1 MFCPRIN
8 HYVRLN
14 QQGTIGKC
22 GHMVNAPYEFKTF
35 RQLEDSEWLKTKTKE
50 MKNNKWPEECVRC
63 RLTEQSGGKSVRQ
76 ASLDRHRL
84 LSPLKND
91 YLIVGGVLDNICNSA
106 CQTCKPDYST
116 KIGSLQSR
124 EYIRVDNS
132 KLFKELPQDRIVEI
146 DINGGEPT
154 ASKNYRALISSLPPS
169 TKIVRM
175 NTNGS
180 RMISELEGLL
190 DKGIKVIVTLSMD
203 GIGKVHDY
211 LRWPIEWSNYEKT
224 LAQYLE
230 LQQKHKLLSLDTW
243 TTVSCLNLADLPNI
257 EHYTRSKGLQHNWAF
272 LEYPYVYNV
281 RYKNRF
287 TESMRHLFPK
297 QIAIREDNDSQLQ
310 KFIAA
315 QDKLRG
321 IDIKDYLSFLPN

>member
-1 MFCPRIN
+1 MFCPRIR
-8 HYVRLN
+8 HFVRLN
-14 QQGTIGKC
+14 QNGTIGKC

-76 ASLDRHRL
+76 ASLDRHRV

-124 EYIRVDNS
+124 DYIRVDNS

-154 ASKNYRALISSLPPS
+154 ASKNYRALISNLPPS

-180 RMISELEGLL
+180 RMISELEGLGAL
-190 DKGIKVIVTLSMD
+190 FLLNFKG
-203 GIGKVHDY
+203 
-211 LRWPIEWSNYEKT
+211 R
-224 LAQYLE
+224 
-230 LQQKHKLLSLDTW
+230 
-243 TTVSCLNLADLPNI
+243 
-257 EHYTRSKGLQHNWAF
+257 
-272 LEYPYVYNV
+272 
-281 RYKNRF
+281 
-287 TESMRHLFPK
+287 
-297 QIAIREDNDSQLQ
+297 
-310 KFIAA
+310 
-315 QDKLRG
+315 
-321 IDIKDYLSFLPN
+321 